1 MSILLSRETR
11 VLVQGIT
18 GRAGRAQTKW
28 MLEYG
33 TNIVAGVT
41 PGRGGEE
48 VEDIPVYDT
57 VTEAVVERGAEAS
70 VFFVPPASVKAAVLE
85 AIEAGIKLIVIVTE
99 HVPTHDA
106 MEIRAY
112 AKGQEIRLL
121 GPTSPG
127 IITPGE
133 AKMGI
138 MPGNMFTA
146 GRIGVISRSGTL
158 AYEISANLSAA
169 GLGQST
175 VVGMGADAV
184 VFTNMPELLELF
196 ENDPDTDL
204 VVIVGEVGGIQE
216 EKATQ
221 FIAHHM
227 TKPVIAYIA
236 GRSAPEGKR
245 MGHAGAIIHGNMGT
259 SQSKVTAL
267 RQVGVEVAEY
277 PLQIVELVR
286 RRLIHI
292 REVANGTEDNQGIL

>member
-1 MSILLSRETR
+1 MSILLNQDTR

-18 GRAGRAQTKW
+18 GRVGRAQTHW

-41 PGRGGEE
+41 PGKGGEE
-48 VEDIPVYDT
+48 VEGIPVYDT
-57 VTEAVVERGAEAS
+57 VAEAVVRQGAEAS
-70 VFFVPPASVKAAVLE
+70 VFFVPATLVKDAALE
-85 AIEAGIKLIVIVTE
+85 TIESGIRLIVIVTE

-112 AKGQEIRLL
+112 AKNQEVRLL

-158 AYEISANLSAA
+158 AYEISADLSAA
-169 GLGQST
+169 GLGEST

-196 ENDPDTDL
+196 ANDPDTDL

-221 FIAHHM
+221 FIAYRM

-245 MGHAGAIIHGNMGT
+245 MGHAGAIIQGSMGT

-286 RRLIHI
+286 RRFDSH
-292 REVANGTEDNQGIL
+292 EGGGQWH